1 MYQFIKKK
9 KQIKNEN
16 RIGDVAEWDTLR
28 ILLSLVGSVHTV
40 GQRRRRV
47 VTLALAPS
55 LGAPGGTV
63 LLRRHL
69 VVPVG
74 AIRNVAILPTA
85 TSLRIASFAHRV
97 VRAIR
102 LADVYGG
109 DGGDGGGDGGFV
121 VVATERVAGFAVA
134 VRGQRGRDYFVG
146 VETTI
151 VDNQFNWAVHADIS
165 VLDWLR
171 GGERRT
177 RMRVGGEG
185 EIMGGGEKQYNE
197 GRWWRRD
204 NGGER

>member
-1 MYQFIKKK
+1 M
-9 KQIKNEN
+9 
-16 RIGDVAEWDTLR
+16 AEWVTLR

-109 DGGDGGGDGGFV
+109 DGGGDGGFV

-151 VDNQFNWAVHADIS
+151 VDHQFNWAVHADIS

-171 GGERRT
+171 GEERRT
-177 RMRVGGEG
+177 RMRVGGGG
-185 EIMGGGEKQYNE
+185 EIMGGGRRTRMRVGSGGMIMGGRE
-197 GRWWRRD
+197 GLEVAVE
-204 NGGER
+204 ER